1 MFTPPSFLGHTHLCF
16 NPILFCLL
24 PFVKSSPPL
33 TDGCFAGPPEA
44 MLPPPR
50 VRAPR
55 GVALQIDAQTESNH
69 DTAPTLAAQG
79 GHDELVQVL
88 LAHGSDRE
96 HRDKKGVC
104 VWVYVCTHIR
114 TCVRTYMILFNTSQK
129 IHKIPDIL
137 VTFGYLL
144 H

>member
-1 MFTPPSFLGHTHLCF
+1 
-16 NPILFCLL
+16 
-24 PFVKSSPPL
+24 
-33 TDGCFAGPPEA
+33 

-69 DTAPTLAAQG
+69 DTALTLAAQG

-96 HRDKKGVC
+96 HRDKKGVW
-104 VWVYVCTHIR
+104 VWVYVCTHIC

>member
-1 MFTPPSFLGHTHLCF
+1 MGETLFPFLNTFHSLCSLHHLFLATPTCVSTPSSSVYCHLL
-16 NPILFCLL
+16 NP
-24 PFVKSSPPL
+24 PPPPL

-69 DTAPTLAAQG
+69 DTALTLAAQG

-96 HRDKKGVC
+96 HRDKKGVW
-104 VWVYVCTHIR
+104 VWVYVCMHIR
-114 TCVRTYMILFNTSQK
+114 TYMCTHVYDS
-129 IHKIPDIL
+129 
-137 VTFGYLL
+137 V
-144 H
+144 

>member
-1 MFTPPSFLGHTHLCF
+1 MFTPTILSLATPTCVSYPT
-16 NPILFCLL
+16 LFCLL
-24 PFVKSSPPL
+24 PFVKSSPPPPPPL

-69 DTAPTLAAQG
+69 DTALDAGRVRG

-96 HRDKKGVC
+96 HRDKKGGVG
-104 VWVYVCTHIR
+104 VGCTCGTYIR
-114 TCVRTYMILFNTSQK
+114 TMCMHVCDS
-129 IHKIPDIL
+129 
-137 VTFGYLL
+137 V
-144 H
+144 

>member
-1 MFTPPSFLGHTHLCF
+1 
-16 NPILFCLL
+16 
-24 PFVKSSPPL
+24 
-33 TDGCFAGPPEA
+33 

-69 DTAPTLAAQG
+69 DTALTLAAQG

-96 HRDKKGVC
+96 HRDKKGVW
-104 VWVYVCTHIR
+104 VWVYMCTYVRVYVCI
-114 TCVRTYMILFNTSQK
+114 CVRTYMILFNTRRRFTKFQ
-129 IHKIPDIL
+129 
-137 VTFGYLL
+137 TFW
-144 H
+144 